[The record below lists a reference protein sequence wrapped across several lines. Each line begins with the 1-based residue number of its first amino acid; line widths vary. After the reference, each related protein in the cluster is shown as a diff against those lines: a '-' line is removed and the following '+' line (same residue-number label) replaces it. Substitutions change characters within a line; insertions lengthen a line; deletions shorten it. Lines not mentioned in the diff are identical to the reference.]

1 MKINKILSLLLVCF
15 MLPLAA
21 ILVACDN
28 KTPSSNIKTWD
39 GSVGQ
44 LPKTENGT
52 IYINTAEQLA
62 SIAKTV
68 NSGETL
74 LGITIKLTTDIDL
87 KNNEWT
93 PIGYG
98 SGSDETYARV
108 FCGIFDGQGHTIYN
122 LKVTEFV
129 GGEERNL
136 EAATGIGLF
145 GNIGNSAVVKNLIL
159 EKAKV
164 NGNRFV
170 GALVGYASQSTIE
183 NCKVNNVRVRCERSD
198 KEYAKGD
205 NAAAIVGG
213 FLNSS
218 ASDLMATNSFVYAGS
233 DAGQVFGSIM
243 DLATYEVETCT
254 AVNVLVLN
262 NDTGSGENIT
272 INIVGV
278 DKR

>member
-1 MKINKILSLLLVCF
+1 MKINKILSLLMACF

-21 ILVACDN
+21 VLVACGD

-39 GSVGQ
+39 GSVAQ

-98 SGSDETYARV
+98 SGSDATYARV

-122 LKVTEFV
+122 LKITEFV
-129 GGEERNL
+129 
-136 EAATGIGLF
+136 
-145 GNIGNSAVVKNLIL
+145 
-159 EKAKV
+159 
-164 NGNRFV
+164 
-170 GALVGYASQSTIE
+170 
-183 NCKVNNVRVRCERSD
+183 
-198 KEYAKGD
+198 
-205 NAAAIVGG
+205 AISYS
-213 FLNSS
+213 L
-218 ASDLMATNSFVYAGS
+218 
-233 DAGQVFGSIM
+233 
-243 DLATYEVETCT
+243 
-254 AVNVLVLN
+254 
-262 NDTGSGENIT
+262 
-272 INIVGV
+272 
-278 DKR
+278 